1 MTNSKKQTN
10 IAKRDPYLFRN
21 EKDVA
26 EIAIRTQ
33 QAGPL
38 LITHELAH
46 MWFGNEVTPEFWTYI
61 WLSEG
66 FARFFEYYA
75 TDIVSEMSCS

>member
-1 MTNSKKQTN
+1 MLILITY
-10 IAKRDPYLFRN
+10 KRDPYLLRDENDPF
-21 EKDVA
+21 KIPV
-26 EIAIRTQ
+26 RTQ
-33 QAGPL
+33 QSGAL

-66 FARFFEYYA
+66 FARFFEYYT
-75 TDIVSEMSCS
+75 TDIVNSHTLM